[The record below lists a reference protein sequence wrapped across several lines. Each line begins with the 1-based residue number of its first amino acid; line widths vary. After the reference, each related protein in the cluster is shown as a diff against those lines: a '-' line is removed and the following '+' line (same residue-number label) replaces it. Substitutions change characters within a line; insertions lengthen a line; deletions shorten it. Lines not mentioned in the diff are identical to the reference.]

1 MGFPTRF
8 VRSVLGP
15 LLRDL
20 YPPENTETDI
30 GARTF
35 NTVFWQV
42 AGMNLVSPRASL
54 VASWNGSAFTY
65 THQHEAWNAENAQA
79 HPQLTRQ
86 STGRY
91 RYTFAA
97 SYLDE
102 NGSAIATVL
111 GPPRITPHSPVSAW
125 ASQLYPYAWIDPGS
139 PLVVEISIWNFAGA
153 ATDAPFWLEVL

>member
-8 VRSVLGP
+8 LRSLLGP
-15 LLRDL
+15 TIENA
-20 YPPENTETDI
+20 YPVENPKIHI
-30 GARTF
+30 GEQTW
-35 NTVFWQV
+35 NPLFWQV
-42 AGMNLVSPRASL
+42 AGMNLIAPRSSL
-54 VASWNGSAFTY
+54 VASWNGSAFTIS
-65 THQHEAWNAENAQA
+65 HQHEAWNAENEQA

-102 NGSAIATVL
+102 KGNAVTTVL
-111 GPPRITPHSPVSAW
+111 GPPRITPHSAVAAW
-125 ASQLYPYAWIDPGS
+125 SSQLYPYAWIDPGS
-139 PLVVEISIWNFAGA
+139 PLVVEISVWNFAGA

>member
-8 VRSVLGP
+8 IRSFLGP
-15 LLRDL
+15 LLRDIN
-20 YPPENTETDI
+20 PPDTPETDI

-35 NTVFWQV
+35 NTLFWQT
-42 AGMNLVSPRASL
+42 AGMNLVVPRASL
-54 VASWNGSAFTY
+54 VANWNVSAFLIS
-65 THQHEAWNAENAQA
+65 HQHEAWNAENAQP
-79 HPQLTRQ
+79 HPGLTRQ

-91 RYTFAA
+91 RYTFAS

-102 NGSAIATVL
+102 DGTAIATAL
-111 GPPRITPHSPVSAW
+111 GPPRISPHSTVAAW
-125 ASQLYPYAWIDPGS
+125 SNQIYPYAWIDPGS